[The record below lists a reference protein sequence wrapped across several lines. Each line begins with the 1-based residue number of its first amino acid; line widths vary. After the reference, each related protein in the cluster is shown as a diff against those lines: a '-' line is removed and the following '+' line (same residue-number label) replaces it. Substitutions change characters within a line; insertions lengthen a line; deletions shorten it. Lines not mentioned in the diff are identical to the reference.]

1 MNSSVSTNNNLV
13 KIYKLR
19 ANYQCKRLVQI
30 ELPSRQSSTFWVE
43 FQPTWSISPS
53 GVGDIYQSDLYQ
65 GYCDYIGINCLSNP
79 SSIQE
84 KYIQRRN
91 KYSQIE
97 QYRHGSQLAAK
108 EWGTTRLSLKTK
120 TFIDRICSKINAINK
135 LINMKKISKSEKK
148 PSA

>member
-19 ANYQCKRLVQI
+19 ANYQCKKLVQI
-30 ELPSRQSSTFWVE
+30 ELPSRKGSTFWVE

-79 SSIQE
+79 APIQE
-84 KYIQRRN
+84 KYVQRRN

-97 QYRHGSQLAAK
+97 QYRDGWQLAAK

-120 TFIDRICSKINAINK
+120 TFIDRLFSKINTIKK
-135 LINMKKISKSEKK
+135 LCKGETK
-148 PSA
+148 PGA